1 MYIKHSV
8 KIIHEGLY
16 HKCFSPNI
24 MSVPESG
31 KTKFGILP
39 YGVSYFCVIIT
50 AYK

>member
-1 MYIKHSV
+1 VYNKDSV
-8 KIIHEGLY
+8 KIIHEVLI

-24 MSVPESG
+24 SRVPESR

-39 YGVSYFCVIIT
+39 YGVGYFCVMIT

>member
-1 MYIKHSV
+1 MFINDLV

-24 MSVPESG
+24 SVPESG
-31 KTKFGILP
+31 KTKFGIQL
-39 YGVSYFCVIIT
+39 YGEGYFCVMIM